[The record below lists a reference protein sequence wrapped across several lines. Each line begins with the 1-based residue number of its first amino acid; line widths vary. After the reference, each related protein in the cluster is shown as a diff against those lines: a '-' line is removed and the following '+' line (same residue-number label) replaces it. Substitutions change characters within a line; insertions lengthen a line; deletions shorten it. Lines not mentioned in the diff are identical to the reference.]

1 MLKDRMITEEEVTQN
16 EFDMIKS
23 IRNSMGYPMKDDEL
37 IKFYVEWNNICYT
50 LKHQTRKR
58 R

>member
-1 MLKDRMITEEEVTQN
+1 MLKDKLITEEEVTPN
-16 EFDMIKS
+16 EFDRIKS
-23 IRNSMGYPMKDDEL
+23 IRNSIGYPMKDEEL

-50 LKHQTRKR
+50 LNKKR